1 MKKLTIFTLAIIS
14 ISLVMTGCAR
24 DIYIND
30 IVYKGL
36 ETAGEPDEYVEIQ
49 NWGKEPVDLTG
60 WNLVNITQGYPSF
73 KFPSFVL
80 EPTNTIRIYTNEI
93 HTEWGG
99 FSFGYDQP
107 IWSNKEPDTAVL
119 YNAQGQ
125 EVTRKSY

>member
-1 MKKLTIFTLAIIS
+1 
-14 ISLVMTGCAR
+14 MTGC
-24 DIYIND
+24 IGNININD

-49 NWGKEPVDLTG
+49 NWGKKPVDLTG
-60 WNLVNITQGYPSF
+60 WILVNITRGYPSF

-80 EPTNTIRIYTNEI
+80 EPANTIRIYTNEI

-107 IWSNKEPDTAVL
+107 IWNNTEPDTAVL

-125 EVTRKSY
+125 EVSRKRY